1 MISFMDEHLAPRE
14 FIRRVEEIKDLI
26 RHRMGRIG
34 LHKTVD
40 GLRPD
45 FWELKLRA
53 TDIITS
59 ANQLTEVPSLLEDVR
74 SDQEVYQDEYSVHS
88 LHALDIYRKAIAGIL
103 QNLATSEQPEDMRI
117 PPDLDMPYHTVLEFR
132 EMPHWSFKYLSEWV
146 KSSLDL
152 DIAFFILMMHREEP
166 IIPEQEEFILFL
178 RQSAEHFGA
187 YAAVLDLWKIPS
199 EDESQPI
206 RNTKIIAASLRSRT
220 DLPSA
225 SYTADELKMLL
236 VGDEV

>member
-26 RHRMGRIG
+26 RHRMGKIG

-59 ANQLTEVPSLLEDVR
+59 ENQLTEVPSLLENVR
-74 SDQEVYQDEYSVHS
+74 SDQVEYQDEYSVHS
-88 LHALDIYRKAIAGIL
+88 LHALGIYTKAVAGIL
-103 QNLATSEQPEDMRI
+103 QNLTSSEQPEDMRI

-146 KSSLDL
+146 NSSLDL
-152 DIAFFILMMHREEP
+152 DVAFFILMMHREEP
-166 IIPEQEEFILFL
+166 IIPDPEEFIQFL
-178 RQSAEHFGA
+178 RRSGEYYGA
-187 YAAVLDLWKIPS
+187 YAAVLDLWKIPND
-199 EDESQPI
+199 DESQPI
-206 RNTKIIAASLRSRT
+206 RNTKIIAASLRSQT
-220 DLPSA
+220 DLPRV
-225 SYTADELKMLL
+225 SYTAQELKTLL
-236 VGDEV
+236 VGDGV